1 VFEREV
7 GKALEVLSEVDE
19 ILDDLIESCQG
30 PDRVWE
36 LLGLA
41 RARVAAARVLLEE
54 LKSR

>member
-1 VFEREV
+1 MEEKV

-19 ILDDLIESCQG
+19 ILDDLIESCRG

-41 RARVAAARVLLEE
+41 RAGVAAARMLLEE
-54 LKSR
+54 LRSR